1 MGLSHF
7 LTYVLQNVD
16 PDYSCGYV
24 TMITD
29 TGLEGYGIT
38 FTAGR
43 GTDIG
48 ALYLYFTFNTFNLV
62 FDFSLKHIFKLTF
75 GHILLL

>member
-1 MGLSHF
+1 M
-7 LTYVLQNVD
+7 LQNVD

-24 TMITD
+24 TVVTD

-48 ALYLYFTFNTFNLV
+48 ALHTLPSTSSIQFLIQF
-62 FDFSLKHIFKLTF
+62 
-75 GHILLL
+75 